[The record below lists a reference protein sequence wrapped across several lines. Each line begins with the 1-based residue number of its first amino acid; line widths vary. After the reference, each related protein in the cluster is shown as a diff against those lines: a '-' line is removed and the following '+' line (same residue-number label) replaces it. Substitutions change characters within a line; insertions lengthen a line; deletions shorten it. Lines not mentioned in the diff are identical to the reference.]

1 MIGRCLNSANEKT
14 KLLAFNTIVRPTVE
28 YASQVWSPQVKQ
40 RITSIDSV
48 QRKAVR
54 WIYHLDQMDSVT
66 ETMEKHDIISLF
78 DRRHHLDI
86 QLINKIQLG
95 DYDIDIHDYITFVT
109 THYTR
114 GNTINPQ
121 FNSNTFKD
129 TFYNRMRSHVK
140 C

>member
-1 MIGRCLNSANEKT
+1 
-14 KLLAFNTIVRPTVE
+14 
-28 YASQVWSPQVKQ
+28 
-40 RITSIDSV
+40 
-48 QRKAVR
+48 
-54 WIYHLDQMDSVT
+54 MDSVT
-66 ETMEKHDIISLF
+66 ETMEKQNIISLF